1 MAEVKFI
8 QILNVRILDISQHEL
23 LEQFKEGILYTPNID
38 HLVSL
43 QKDQEFYEAYQS
55 AEWVVCD
62 SRILYFLSHLTH
74 HRFRETISG
83 SNFFS
88 AFYDYHRNDPNC
100 RIFLLGSTGDV
111 ASRAMHRIN
120 EKMGREIVVGA
131 LSPSMGFDEK
141 ENECLSI
148 VETIHKSGANVVVVG
163 VGAPKQEKYIARW
176 CDKMPQVKIWMALGA
191 TIDFEAGV
199 QRRAPKWV
207 NRIGME
213 WFYRFIHEP
222 RRLFK
227 RYFIRD
233 LRFFG
238 LYAKQ
243 LMGRYHNPWQ

>member
-1 MAEVKFI
+1 MAKDKSI
-8 QILNVRILDISQHEL
+8 QILNVQILNICEREL
-23 LEQFKEGILYTPNID
+23 LEHFKEGILFTPNID

-43 QKDQEFYEAYQS
+43 QDDQEFYDAYQS

-62 SRILYFLSHLTH
+62 SRILYFLSHLTR

-83 SNFFS
+83 SSFFS
-88 AFYDYHRNDPNC
+88 AFYNYHRDDPNC
-100 RIFLLGSTGDV
+100 KLFLLGSTGNV
-111 ASRAMHRIN
+111 ASQAMDCIN
-120 EKMGREIVVGA
+120 QKLGRKIVVGA

-141 ENECLSI
+141 EDECRAI
-148 VETIHKSGANVVVVG
+148 VDTINNSGANVVVVG
-163 VGAPKQEKYIARW
+163 VGAPKQEKYIVKWR
-176 CDKMPQVKIWMALGA
+176 DKMPQVKIWMALGA

-199 QRRAPKWV
+199 QRRAPKWI

-213 WFYRFIHEP
+213 WFYRFVHEP

-233 LRFFG
+233 FRFFG

-243 LMGRYHNPWQ
+243 LLGKYHNPWE